1 MKHQDSIKQQSGSKM
16 VGFLLMVALLMV
28 LAACSKV
35 PALNLDAQA
44 TGKWSSVGSSIS
56 GAVTSEAFNLSPDL
70 TLLSGQPVVA
80 YSLGKKIVVKTFQA
94 NTWQAIG
101 SLRVNASR
109 TALSPT
115 MAASQDAL
123 YVTWYETV
131 GTTSNIYVQKRIGTT
146 WTQLGS
152 NLNTDG
158 RLARSPNIALNQQ
171 GQPFVVF
178 TQETDRTGPTDFNLL
193 VRTWQNG
200 TWKTLGT
207 SLHVKSNNS
216 FIDSPKIVIDAQGRP
231 VVAWYETSLAR
242 GDFAVYIKRWNGSSW
257 QSLDTSNTFYQR
269 RLSDLAI
276 APNGTLYLATTE
288 DPEEFAP
295 GESEEGT
302 NLYVDRYTTSW
313 AQVGADYLNASGN
326 VALFASLGVDN
337 LNRPVIVYSEYGRAY
352 VKRWLGNGWQNLGSG
367 TGNLYLNKAG
377 SSVDDT
383 ALVIDS
389 AGLPYALW
397 QERLNTSSNLY
408 LKKFVP

>member
-1 MKHQDSIKQQSGSKM
+1 MKNQKVSKTLSFLMM
-16 VGFLLMVALLMV
+16 VTLLVV
-28 LAACSKV
+28 LAACSQ
-35 PALNLDAQA
+35 PAPAPNLDAQA

-56 GAVTSEAFNLSPDL
+56 GGVTSEAFNLSPDL
-70 TLLSGQPVVA
+70 TLLSGKPVVA

-101 SLRVNASR
+101 SLRVNANR
-109 TALSPT
+109 TALSPN
-115 MAASQDAL
+115 MAAGQDSL

-131 GTTSNIYVQKRIGTT
+131 GTTSNVYVQKRTGTT

-152 NLNTDG
+152 NLNMDG
-158 RLARSPNIALNQQ
+158 KLARIPNIALNQQ

-178 TQETDRTGPTDFNLL
+178 AEETDRTGPTDFNLF

-207 SLHVKSNNS
+207 SLHAKQNNS
-216 FIDSPKIVIDAQGRP
+216 FIDSPNIVIDAQGRP
-231 VVAWYETSLAR
+231 VVAWYETSLVR

-257 QSLDTSNTFYQR
+257 QSLGSFALR
-269 RLSDLAI
+269 SLSDLAV
-276 APNGTLYLATTE
+276 APNGALYLATTE
-288 DPEEFAP
+288 NPEEFAP

-326 VALFASLGVDN
+326 DASAASLGVDN
-337 LNRPVIVYSEYGRAY
+337 LNRPVIVYNESFSGTSINRAY
-352 VKRWLGNGWQNLGSG
+352 GKRWLANGWQNLGSG
-367 TGNLYLNKAG
+367 TGNLYLNKVG
-377 SSVDDT
+377 SSVADT
-383 ALVIDS
+383 ALVIDGS
-389 AGLPYALW
+389 GLPYALW
-397 QERLNTSSNLY
+397 QEELTTSSNLY